1 MADRRVRYI
10 LEVDYAG
17 GSAALTAADQLRE
30 VDDAAREAG
39 EGLTQAEGGF
49 SKLQAGIVTAGAAF
63 GLVQQGF
70 DVVAQ
75 GAQKVW
81 GALEE
86 GAALQDAR
94 EDFDALAESVG
105 SAADVMLNR
114 MGEAAGGM
122 LTNAEMIGAASD
134 LMLLNLGLT
143 EGQIVDL
150 VGVAGELEWSMDAL
164 ANTLNTKSTRGLK
177 ELGLGIED
185 VKGRVAELTA
195 EGHSLDEAFTLAIL
209 DAGRER
215 IELVGGASE
224 TAAGKMVVAT
234 NAVSDYTAALKE
246 SAVASLEMIG
256 FFDWMAGA
264 AQELSTGNELRQVIG
279 EYEALTG
286 MKWETPW
293 RVMGNMSAEEMAQEA
308 LRVESA
314 MGMMALAEAGSAD
327 ATRDFTEAQD
337 AATAAAADS
346 ADAVMLGAGARQ
358 EYIEQHEWIARAA
371 RWVADEQRSAASADY
386 VRARAVAELNQEM
399 ANQEAALDL
408 AGRAAQAWAE
418 YTAEATARGGD
429 YFEQITQTGR
439 AQYDLNDAIYAAAGA
454 HGAGAGALG
463 EIGVETEQFGQAVAD
478 AGVAA
483 AQQQAIV
490 DYLAGAAQS
499 GKIAWDDYAGAVER
513 AIELL
518 NGLPEAKPPEV
529 RTDFE
534 NFEGYLPDFATEP
547 GGEMTYY
554 AKVEIGADYLAVTE
568 AVEEARGIVEGF
580 ASPETVYQGVLD
592 LNITAVEEKGAIVAG
607 IIEGL
612 PTGKTIKVDIEVTGG
627 ELLEQLI
634 AGGWNPGR

>member
-49 SKLQAGIVTAGAAF
+49 SKLQANIVTAGAAL
-63 GLVQQGF
+63 GVAQQGF
-70 DVVAQ
+70 EVIAN
-75 GAQKVW
+75 GARAVW

-94 EDFDALAESVG
+94 EDFDALAVSVG

-185 VKGRVAELTA
+185 VQGRVEELTA
-195 EGHSLDEAFTLAIL
+195 QGHSLDEAFTLAIL
-209 DAGRER
+209 EAGRER

-224 TAAGKMVVAT
+224 TAAGKMVIAT
-234 NAVSDYTAALKE
+234 NAVSDFTAALKE
-246 SAVASLEMIG
+246 NLVVALEAGG
-256 FFDWMAGA
+256 FFDWLGEQAQQLSA
-264 AQELSTGNELRQVIG
+264 ATDLRELTAQYKE
-279 EYEALTG
+279 LTG
-286 MKWETPW
+286 LDWDTSGTVTPW
-293 RVMGNMSAEEMAQEA
+293 GIMGADPEGDAQRVRVA
-308 LRVESA
+308 L
-314 MGMMALAEAGSAD
+314 GYLALAEASSAD
-327 ATRDFTEAQD
+327 ATRDFTETQD
-337 AATAAAADS
+337 EATAAAADS

-358 EYIEQHEWIARAA
+358 EYIEQQEWIARAA
-371 RWVADEQRSAASADY
+371 AWAADEQRSAASADY

-399 ANQEAALDL
+399 ANQEAAVDL

-439 AQYDLNDAIYAAAGA
+439 AQWDLNDAIYAGAAA
-454 HGAGAGALG
+454 HGAGAADLG
-463 EIGVETEQFGQAVAD
+463 QIGVETGQFRQSVAD

-483 AQQQAIV
+483 AQQQAII
-490 DYLAGAAQS
+490 DSIAGSVRDGALE
-499 GKIAWDDYAGAVER
+499 WDDYAGAVER
-513 AIELL
+513 AIEIL
-518 NGLPEAKPPEV
+518 NGVPEAKPEIK
-529 RTDFE
+529 TDIEDFK
-534 NFEGYLPDFATEP
+534 GYLPDFALEE

-554 AKVEIGADYLAVTE
+554 AKVEIGADYLAVE
-568 AVEEARGIVEGF
+568 KAVDEARGIVEGF
-580 ASPETVYQGVLD
+580 ASPEEVYQAVVGLD
-592 LNITAVEEKGAIVAG
+592 ITAVEKNGETVRT

-612 PTGKTIKVDIEVTGG
+612 PDRKKITIDVEVIGQA
-627 ELLEQLI
+627 LLDQLQ
-634 AGGWNPGR
+634 ALGALPQ